1 MPQTNSLQ
9 GKESLWAR
17 CKNIN
22 KNLGLPFSKLLFK
35 EASGNLSGW
44 CWFSD
49 DWFQTDVN
57 SFKKQ
62 VKNKATQGDI
72 KSSIGALFYNF
83 LVLLLPGNNLSTN
96 LYQQLFK
103 ASSNRIFS

>member
-9 GKESLWAR
+9 GKEINELVAKIRIKTLAYLSLS
-17 CKNIN
+17 CS
-22 KNLGLPFSKLLFK
+22 SKRPQVTSVHGVDSVMTDFK
-35 EASGNLSGW
+35 LMSTLS
-44 CWFSD
+44 
-49 DWFQTDVN
+49 
-57 SFKKQ
+57 KKQ